1 MIEDSIRTYFRQ
13 IGRVA
18 LLTQEQEVF
27 LGTQV
32 QAMMPLL
39 AAKKTLAQQL
49 HREPTPQEWA
59 FLVHQS
65 EAELTETLARGQQ
78 AKCQMIEA
86 NLRLVV
92 AIAKRYRGRG
102 VDFQDLIQEESIG
115 LQRAVEKFDPTLG
128 FRFSTYATW
137 WIRQSIDRAVKT
149 TNTIV
154 RLPMC
159 LNQRLEQIRGACR
172 QLSLKLGRTP
182 NITELAAELE
192 LTSLQVTKC
201 LKWARQPQSLNVK
214 LGDDQEVEIGDL
226 LRSSSPTPEELLM
239 MQEGCSI
246 DFERL
251 LALLKP
257 KYRQVIVLRFG
268 LIDGQALTFAQVG
281 ALLGIS
287 RQGVHQL
294 EARALECLRLHLG
307 EAMKVNLT

>member
-159 LNQRLEQIRGACR
+159 LNQRLEQIRGASR

-281 ALLGIS
+281 VLLGIS

-294 EARALECLRLHLG
+294 EVRALECLRLHLG
-307 EAMKVNLT
+307 EAMKVNLA

>member
-1 MIEDSIRTYFRQ
+1 MIEDAIGAYLRQ

-18 LLTQEQEVF
+18 LLTQEQEVL
-27 LGTQV
+27 LGKQV
-32 QAMMPLL
+32 QAMMSLL
-39 AAKKTLAQQL
+39 AAKKTLGQQL

-59 FLVHQS
+59 LLVHKS
-65 EAELTETLARGQQ
+65 EAELTKTLARGQQ

-102 VDFQDLIQEESIG
+102 VDFQDLIQEGAIG
-115 LQRAVEKFDPTLG
+115 LQRAVEKFDPNRG

-137 WIRQSIDRAVKT
+137 WIRQSISRAVKGT
-149 TNTIV
+149 STII

-159 LNQRLEQIRGACR
+159 LNQRLDQIRTACR

-192 LTSLQVTKC
+192 LTSLQIIKC
-201 LKWARQPQSLNVK
+201 LKWARQPHSLNVR
-214 LGDDQEVEIGDL
+214 LGDNQEIEIGDL
-226 LRSSSPTPEELLM
+226 LPSSSPTPEELLM
-239 MQEGCSI
+239 MQEGCSV
-246 DFERL
+246 DLEAL

-257 KYRQVIVLRFG
+257 KYRQVIVLRYG

-287 RQGVHQL
+287 RQGVHQI
-294 EARALECLRLHLG
+294 EVRALECLRQHLG
-307 EAMKVNLT
+307 EAMKVSQG

>member
-1 MIEDSIRTYFRQ
+1 MKIDPICTYFQQ

-32 QAMMPLL
+32 QAMMSLL
-39 AAKKTLAQQL
+39 AAKKTLAQRL
-49 HREPTPQEWA
+49 HREPTPQELA
-59 FLVHQS
+59 LLVHQG
-65 EAELTETLARGQQ
+65 EAELTETLALGQQ

-92 AIAKRYRGRG
+92 SIAKRYRERG
-102 VDFQDLIQEESIG
+102 VDFQDLIQEGAIG
-115 LQRAVEKFDPTLG
+115 LQRAVEKFDPIKG

-137 WIRQSIDRAVKT
+137 WIRQSIDRAVKAT
-149 TNTIV
+149 STIV

-159 LNQRLEQIRGACR
+159 LNQRLDQIRRASR

-182 NITELAAELE
+182 NFTELAAELE

-226 LRSSSPTPEELLM
+226 LPSSSPTPEDLLM
-239 MQEGCSI
+239 MQEGFAV
-246 DFERL
+246 DLEAL
-251 LALLKP
+251 LWRLKP
-257 KYRQVIVLRFG
+257 KYRQVIVLRYG

-287 RQGVHQL
+287 RQGVHQI
-294 EARALECLRLHLG
+294 EVRALERLRLHLG

>member
-59 FLVHQS
+59 LLVKVS
-65 EAELTETLARGQQ
+65 EADLTKTLARGQQ

-92 AIAKRYRGRG
+92 AIAKRYRERG
-102 VDFQDLIQEESIG
+102 VDFQDLIQEGAIG
-115 LQRAVEKFDPTLG
+115 LQRAVEKFDPNRG

-137 WIRQSIDRAVKT
+137 WIRQSINRAVKAT
-149 TNTIV
+149 STIV

-159 LNQRLEQIRGACR
+159 LNQRLDQIRTASR
-172 QLSLKLGRTP
+172 QFCLKLGRTP

-201 LKWARQPQSLNVK
+201 LKWARQPQSLNVR
-214 LGDDQEVEIGDL
+214 LGDDKDVEIGDL
-226 LRSSSPTPEELLM
+226 LPSSSPTPEELLII
-239 MQEGCSI
+239 QEGFAV
-246 DFERL
+246 DLEAL
-251 LALLKP
+251 LWRLKP
-257 KYRQVIVLRFG
+257 KYRQVIILRYG

-294 EARALECLRLHLG
+294 EVRALECLRLHLG
-307 EAMKVNLT
+307 EAMKVSQG

>member
-1 MIEDSIRTYFRQ
+1 MIYDPIGSYLQQ

-18 LLTQEQEVF
+18 LLSQEQEVL
-27 LGTQV
+27 LGKQV
-32 QAMMPLL
+32 QAMMSLL
-39 AAKKTLAQQL
+39 AAKKTLIQQL

-65 EAELTETLARGQQ
+65 EAALTETLARGQQ
-78 AKCQMIEA
+78 AKCQMVKA

-92 AIAKRYRGRG
+92 AIAKRYRERG
-102 VDFQDLIQEESIG
+102 VDFQDLIQEGAIG
-115 LQRAVEKFDPTLG
+115 LQRAVEKFDPNRG

-137 WIRQSIDRAVKT
+137 WIRQSISRAVKAT
-149 TNTIV
+149 KTIV

-159 LNQRLEQIRGACR
+159 LNQRLDQIRKASR

-201 LKWARQPQSLNVK
+201 LQWVRQPHSLNLQ
-214 LGDDQEVEIGDL
+214 LGDGRSMELGDL
-226 LRSSSPTPEELLM
+226 LPSASPTPEELLM

-246 DFERL
+246 DFEPL

-257 KYRQVIVLRFG
+257 KYRQVIVLRYG
-268 LIDGQALTFAQVG
+268 LMDGQALTFAQVG

-294 EARALECLRLHLG
+294 EVRALERLRQHLG
-307 EAMKVNLT
+307 EAMKVSRG

>member
-1 MIEDSIRTYFRQ
+1 MIYDPIGSYFRQ
-13 IGRVA
+13 ISRIP

-27 LGTQV
+27 LGTRV
-32 QAMMPLL
+32 QAMMSLL
-39 AAKKTLAQQL
+39 AAKKTLTQQL
-49 HREPTPQEWA
+49 HREPTSQEWA
-59 FLVHQS
+59 LQVAQS
-65 EAELTETLARGQQ
+65 EADLTETLARGQQ
-78 AKCQMIEA
+78 AKCQMVKA

-92 AIAKRYRGRG
+92 AIAKRYRERG
-102 VDFQDLIQEESIG
+102 VDFQDLIQEGAIG

-137 WIRQSIDRAVKT
+137 WIKQSVNRAVKT

-159 LNQRLEQIRGACR
+159 LNQRLDQIRKASR

-182 NITELAAELE
+182 NISELAVELE

-201 LKWARQPQSLNVK
+201 LKWARQPKSLNVR
-214 LGDDQEVEIGDL
+214 LGDDQNVEIGDL
-226 LRSSSPTPEELLM
+226 LPSSSPTPEELLM

-246 DFERL
+246 DFEPL

-257 KYRQVIVLRFG
+257 KYRQVIVLRYG
-268 LIDGQALTFAQVG
+268 LVDGQALTFAQVG

-294 EARALECLRLHLG
+294 EVRALECLRLHLG
-307 EAMKVNLT
+307 EVMKVSRG

>member
-1 MIEDSIRTYFRQ
+1 MKIDPIRTYFQQ

-32 QAMMPLL
+32 QAMMSLL

-49 HREPTPQEWA
+49 HREPMPQELA
-59 FLVHQS
+59 LLVHQS
-65 EAELTETLARGQQ
+65 EAELTETLALGQQ

-92 AIAKRYRGRG
+92 AIAKRYRERG
-102 VDFQDLIQEESIG
+102 VDFQDLIQEGAIG
-115 LQRAVEKFDPTLG
+115 LQRAVEKFDPNRG

-159 LNQRLEQIRGACR
+159 LNQRLEQIRRACR

-201 LKWARQPQSLNVK
+201 LKWARQPHSLNVK
-214 LGDDQEVEIGDL
+214 LGDDQNVEIGDL
-226 LRSSSPTPEELLM
+226 LPSKSPTPEELLM

-257 KYRQVIVLRFG
+257 KYRQVIVLRYG

-287 RQGVHQL
+287 RQGVHQI
-294 EARALECLRLHLG
+294 EVRALECLRLHLG
-307 EAMKVNLT
+307 EAVKVSQG

>member
-1 MIEDSIRTYFRQ
+1 MIEDPIRAYFHR

-32 QAMMPLL
+32 QAMMSLL
-39 AAKKTLAQQL
+39 AAKKTLVQQL
-49 HREPTPQEWA
+49 HREPTPQELA
-59 FLVHQS
+59 LLVKVS
-65 EAELTETLARGQQ
+65 EADLTKTLARGQQ

-92 AIAKRYRGRG
+92 ALAKRYRERG
-102 VDFQDLIQEESIG
+102 VDFQDLIQEGAIG
-115 LQRAVEKFDPTLG
+115 LQRAVEKFDPNRG

-137 WIRQSIDRAVKT
+137 WIRQSINRAVKAT
-149 TNTIV
+149 STIV

-159 LNQRLEQIRGACR
+159 LNQRLDQIRTASR

-201 LKWARQPQSLNVK
+201 LKWTRQPKSLNVR

-226 LRSSSPTPEELLM
+226 LPSSSPTPEELLM
-239 MQEGCSI
+239 MQEGFAV
-246 DFERL
+246 DLEAL
-251 LALLKP
+251 LRRLKP
-257 KYRQVIVLRFG
+257 KYRQVIVLRYG

-281 ALLGIS
+281 VLLGIS

-294 EARALECLRLHLG
+294 EVRALECLRLHLG
-307 EAMKVNLT
+307 EAMKVSQG

>member
-1 MIEDSIRTYFRQ
+1 MKVDPIHAYFQQ
-13 IGRVA
+13 IGRVP
-18 LLTQEQEVF
+18 LLSQEQEVF
-27 LGTQV
+27 LGKQV
-32 QAMMPLL
+32 QAMMSLL
-39 AAKKTLAQQL
+39 AAKKTLAQRL
-49 HREPTPQEWA
+49 HREPTPQELA
-59 FLVHQS
+59 LLVHQS

-92 AIAKRYRGRG
+92 AIAKRYRERG
-102 VDFQDLIQEESIG
+102 VDFQDLIQEGAIG
-115 LQRAVEKFDPTLG
+115 LQRAVEKFDPHRG

-137 WIRQSIDRAVKT
+137 WIRQSISRAVKAT
-149 TNTIV
+149 STIV

-159 LNQRLEQIRGACR
+159 LNQRLDRIRGACR

-201 LKWARQPQSLNVK
+201 LKWARQPKSLNVR
-214 LGDDQEVEIGDL
+214 LGDDQNVEIGDL
-226 LRSSSPTPEELLM
+226 LPSSSPTPEELLI

-246 DFERL
+246 DFELL

-257 KYRQVIVLRFG
+257 KYRQVIVLRYG
-268 LIDGQALTFAQVG
+268 LVDGQALTFAQVG

-287 RQGVHQL
+287 RQGVHQI
-294 EARALECLRLHLG
+294 EVRALECLRLHLG
-307 EAMKVNLT
+307 EAMKVNQG

>member
-1 MIEDSIRTYFRQ
+1 MKIDPIRTYFQQ

-32 QAMMPLL
+32 QAMMSLS

-65 EAELTETLARGQQ
+65 ETELTETLARGQQ

-92 AIAKRYRGRG
+92 AIAKRYRERG
-102 VDFQDLIQEESIG
+102 VDFQDLIQEGAIG

-159 LNQRLEQIRGACR
+159 LNQRLEQIRWASR

-201 LKWARQPQSLNVK
+201 LKWARQPHSLNVK

-226 LRSSSPTPEELLM
+226 LPSSSPTPEEFLI

-246 DFERL
+246 DFKPL

-257 KYRQVIVLRFG
+257 KYRQVIVLRYG
-268 LIDGQALTFAQVG
+268 LVDGQALTFAQVG

-294 EARALECLRLHLG
+294 EARALGCLRLHLV
-307 EAMKVNLT
+307 EIIDS

>member
-1 MIEDSIRTYFRQ
+1 
-13 IGRVA
+13 
-18 LLTQEQEVF
+18 
-27 LGTQV
+27 
-32 QAMMPLL
+32 
-39 AAKKTLAQQL
+39 
-49 HREPTPQEWA
+49 
-59 FLVHQS
+59 
-65 EAELTETLARGQQ
+65 
-78 AKCQMIEA
+78 MIEA

-92 AIAKRYRGRG
+92 ALAKRYRGRG
-102 VDFQDLIQEESIG
+102 VDFQDLIQEGSIR

-201 LKWARQPQSLNVK
+201 LLWARQPHSLNVR
-214 LGDDQEVEIGDL
+214 LGDDQNVEIGDL
-226 LRSSSPTPEELLM
+226 LPSKSPTPEDLLM

-287 RQGVHQL
+287 RQGVHQI
-294 EARALECLRLHLG
+294 EVRALECLRLHLG
-307 EAMKVNLT
+307 EAMKINQG

>member
-18 LLTQEQEVF
+18 LLSQEQEVF
-27 LGTQV
+27 YGTQV
-32 QAMMPLL
+32 QAMMSLL

-49 HREPTPQEWA
+49 HRKPTCQELA
-59 FLVHQS
+59 LLVHKS

-92 AIAKRYRGRG
+92 AIAKHYRERG
-102 VDFQDLIQEESIG
+102 VAFQDLIQEGAIG

-137 WIRQSIDRAVKT
+137 WIRQSISRAVKAMS
-149 TNTIV
+149 TIV

-159 LNQRLEQIRGACR
+159 LSQRLDQIRTASR

-182 NITELAAELE
+182 DITELAAELE

-201 LKWARQPQSLNVK
+201 LKWARQPHSLNVR
-214 LGDDQEVEIGDL
+214 LGEDQEVEIGDL
-226 LRSSSPTPEELLM
+226 LPSSSPTPEDLLM
-239 MQEGCSI
+239 MQEGFAV
-246 DFERL
+246 DLEAL
-251 LALLKP
+251 LRRLKP
-257 KYRQVIVLRFG
+257 KYRQVIILRYG
-268 LIDGQALTFAQVG
+268 LYRWSSTDFCPNWCVTW
-281 ALLGIS
+281 
-287 RQGVHQL
+287 HQQTG
-294 EARALECLRLHLG
+294 RTPTG
-307 EAMKVNLT
+307 S

>member
-1 MIEDSIRTYFRQ
+1 MKVDPIRTYFQQ

-18 LLTQEQEVF
+18 LLSQEQEVF

-32 QAMMPLL
+32 QAMMSLL

-59 FLVHQS
+59 LLVHQS
-65 EAELTETLARGQQ
+65 EATLTQTLARGQQ

-102 VDFQDLIQEESIG
+102 VDFQDLIQEGAIG

-137 WIRQSIDRAVKT
+137 WIRQAIDRAVKT
-149 TNTIV
+149 TKTIV

-159 LNQRLEQIRGACR
+159 LNQRLDRIRKASR

-182 NITELAAELE
+182 NIGELAAELE

-201 LKWARQPQSLNVK
+201 LQWARKPHSLNLQ
-214 LGDDQEVEIGDL
+214 LGDGRGTELEDL
-226 LRSSSPTPEELLM
+226 LPSASPTPEELLI

-246 DFERL
+246 DFEPL

-257 KYRQVIVLRFG
+257 KYRQVIVLRYGF
-268 LIDGQALTFAQVG
+268 IDGQALTFAQVG

-294 EARALECLRLHLG
+294 EVRALECLRLHLG

>member
-18 LLTQEQEVF
+18 LLSQEQEVF

-32 QAMMPLL
+32 QAMMSLL
-39 AAKKTLAQQL
+39 TAKKTLAQRL
-49 HREPTPQEWA
+49 HREPTPQELA
-59 FLVHQS
+59 LLVHQS

-92 AIAKRYRGRG
+92 VIAKRYRGRG
-102 VDFQDLIQEESIG
+102 VDFQDLIQEGAIG
-115 LQRAVEKFDPTLG
+115 LQRAVEKFDPNRG

-137 WIRQSIDRAVKT
+137 WIRQSIDRTVKT

-159 LNQRLEQIRGACR
+159 LNQRLDRIRGTSR

-201 LKWARQPQSLNVK
+201 LKWARQPHSLNVR
-214 LGDDQEVEIGDL
+214 LGEDQEVEIGDL
-226 LRSSSPTPEELLM
+226 LPSSSPTPEELLM
-239 MQEGCSI
+239 MQEGFAV
-246 DFERL
+246 DLEAL
-251 LALLKP
+251 LRRLKP
-257 KYRQVIVLRFG
+257 KYRQVIVLRYG

-281 ALLGIS
+281 GLLGIS
-287 RQGVHQL
+287 RQGVHQI
-294 EARALECLRLHLG
+294 EVRALECLRLHLM
-307 EAMKVNLT
+307 EAMKVSQG

>member
-1 MIEDSIRTYFRQ
+1 MIEDSIRIYFRQ

-32 QAMMPLL
+32 QAMMSLL
-39 AAKKTLAQQL
+39 AAKKTLAQRL
-49 HREPTPQEWA
+49 HREPTPQELA
-59 FLVHQS
+59 LLVHQG
-65 EAELTETLARGQQ
+65 EAELTETLALGQQ

-92 AIAKRYRGRG
+92 SIAKRYRERG
-102 VDFQDLIQEESIG
+102 VDFQDLIQEGAIG
-115 LQRAVEKFDPTLG
+115 LQRAVEKFDPIKG

-137 WIRQSIDRAVKT
+137 WIRQSIDRAVKAT
-149 TNTIV
+149 STIV
-154 RLPMC
+154 RLAMC
-159 LNQRLEQIRGACR
+159 LNQRLDQIRRASR

-182 NITELAAELE
+182 NFTELAAELE

-226 LRSSSPTPEELLM
+226 LPSSSPTPEDLLM
-239 MQEGCSI
+239 MQEGFAV
-246 DFERL
+246 DLEAL
-251 LALLKP
+251 LWRLKP
-257 KYRQVIVLRFG
+257 KYRQVIVLRYG

-287 RQGVHQL
+287 RQGVHQI
-294 EARALECLRLHLG
+294 EVRALERLRLHLG

>member
-1 MIEDSIRTYFRQ
+1 MIYDPIRTYFQQ

-18 LLTQEQEVF
+18 LLSQEQEVF

-32 QAMMPLL
+32 QAMMSLL
-39 AAKKTLAQQL
+39 AAKKSLAQQL

-59 FLVHQS
+59 LQVAQS
-65 EAELTETLARGQQ
+65 EAALTETLALGQQ
-78 AKCQMIEA
+78 AKCQMVKA

-92 AIAKRYRGRG
+92 AIAKRYKERG
-102 VDFQDLIQEESIG
+102 VDFQDLIQEGAIG
-115 LQRAVEKFDPTLG
+115 LQRAVEKFDPHRG

-137 WIRQSIDRAVKT
+137 WIRQSINRAVKAA
-149 TNTIV
+149 NAII

-159 LNQRLEQIRGACR
+159 LNQRLDQIRKASR

-182 NITELAAELE
+182 NISELAVELE

-201 LKWARQPQSLNVK
+201 LKWARQPQSLNLQ
-214 LGDDQEVEIGDL
+214 LGDAQDMELGDL
-226 LRSSSPTPEELLM
+226 LPSSSPTPEELLIV
-239 MQEGCSI
+239 QEGCSI
-246 DFERL
+246 DFEPL

-257 KYRQVIVLRFG
+257 KYRQVIVLRYG

-287 RQGVHQL
+287 RQGVHQI
-294 EARALECLRLHLG
+294 EVRALERLRLHLG
-307 EAMKVNLT
+307 EVMKVSRG

>member
-1 MIEDSIRTYFRQ
+1 MIYDPIRAYFHR
-13 IGRVA
+13 IGQVP
-18 LLTQEQEVF
+18 LLSQEQEIF

-39 AAKKTLAQQL
+39 AAKKILAQRL

-59 FLVHQS
+59 LLVHQS
-65 EAELTETLARGQQ
+65 EATLTETLARGQQ

-102 VDFQDLIQEESIG
+102 VDFQDLIQEGAIG

-192 LTSLQVTKC
+192 LTCLQVTKC
-201 LKWARQPQSLNVK
+201 LQWARQPHSLNVR
-214 LGDDQEVEIGDL
+214 LGDNQNVEIGDL
-226 LRSSSPTPEELLM
+226 LPSSSPTPEDSLM
-239 MQEGCSI
+239 MQEGFAV
-246 DFERL
+246 DLEAL
-251 LALLKP
+251 LRRLKP
-257 KYRQVIVLRFG
+257 KYRQVIILRYG

-294 EARALECLRLHLG
+294 EVRALECLRLHLG
-307 EAMKVNLT
+307 EAMKVSQG

>member
-1 MIEDSIRTYFRQ
+1 MKIDPIRTYFQQ

-18 LLTQEQEVF
+18 LLSQEQEVF

-32 QAMMPLL
+32 QAMMSLL

-92 AIAKRYRGRG
+92 AIAKRYRERG
-102 VDFQDLIQEESIG
+102 VDFQDLIQEGAIG

-137 WIRQSIDRAVKT
+137 WIRQSIDRAVKAT
-149 TNTIV
+149 STIV
-154 RLPMC
+154 RLPIC
-159 LNQRLEQIRGACR
+159 LNQRLDQIRGASR

-201 LKWARQPQSLNVK
+201 LNWARQPKSLNVR
-214 LGDDQEVEIGDL
+214 LGDD
-226 LRSSSPTPEELLM
+226 
-239 MQEGCSI
+239 
-246 DFERL
+246 
-251 LALLKP
+251 
-257 KYRQVIVLRFG
+257 
-268 LIDGQALTFAQVG
+268 
-281 ALLGIS
+281 
-287 RQGVHQL
+287 
-294 EARALECLRLHLG
+294 
-307 EAMKVNLT
+307 

>member
-1 MIEDSIRTYFRQ
+1 MIYDPIGSYFQQ

-18 LLTQEQEVF
+18 LLSQEQEVL

-32 QAMMPLL
+32 QAMMSLL
-39 AAKKTLAQQL
+39 AAKKTLVQQL
-49 HREPTPQEWA
+49 HREPTPQELA
-59 FLVHQS
+59 LQVAQS
-65 EAELTETLARGQQ
+65 EADLSETLALGQQ
-78 AKCQMIEA
+78 AKCQMVKA

-92 AIAKRYRGRG
+92 AIAKRYRERG
-102 VDFQDLIQEESIG
+102 VDFQDLIQEGAIG

-137 WIRQSIDRAVKT
+137 WIRQSINRAVKT
-149 TNTIV
+149 TKTII

-159 LNQRLEQIRGACR
+159 LNQRLDKIRQASR
-172 QLSLKLGRTP
+172 QLCLKLGRTP

-201 LKWARQPQSLNVK
+201 LKWARQPQSLNLQ
-214 LGDDQEVEIGDL
+214 LGDEQGMELEDL
-226 LRSSSPTPEELLM
+226 LPSSSPTPEELLI
-239 MQEGCSI
+239 MQEGSAI
-246 DFERL
+246 DLERL

-257 KYRQVIVLRFG
+257 KYRQVIVLRYG
-268 LIDGQALTFAQVG
+268 LVDGQALTFAQVG

-294 EARALECLRLHLG
+294 EVRALERLRLHLG
-307 EAMKVNLT
+307 EAMNC

>member
-1 MIEDSIRTYFRQ
+1 MKIDPIRTYFQQ

-18 LLTQEQEVF
+18 LLSQEQEVF

-32 QAMMPLL
+32 QAMMSLL

-49 HREPTPQEWA
+49 HREPTPQELA
-59 FLVHQS
+59 LLVHQS
-65 EAELTETLARGQQ
+65 EATLTETLALGQQ

-92 AIAKRYRGRG
+92 AIAKRYRERG
-102 VDFQDLIQEESIG
+102 VDFQDLIQEGAIG
-115 LQRAVEKFDPTLG
+115 LQRAVEKFDPNRG

-137 WIRQSIDRAVKT
+137 WIRQSIDRTVKT

-159 LNQRLEQIRGACR
+159 LNQRLDRIRGASR

-192 LTSLQVTKC
+192 LTSLQIIKC
-201 LKWARQPQSLNVK
+201 LKWARQPQSLNVR

-226 LRSSSPTPEELLM
+226 LPSSSPTPEDLLM
-239 MQEGCSI
+239 MQEGSAI

-257 KYRQVIVLRFG
+257 KYRQVIVLRYG
-268 LIDGQALTFAQVG
+268 LIDGQALTFVQVG

-294 EARALECLRLHLG
+294 EVRALERLRLHLG
-307 EAMKVNLT
+307 EAMKVSQG